1 MEKLCSQCNKYTFGD
16 ETVCPECGSPLTDAG
31 LEPGIIVGGFEIL
44 GELGR
49 GANGIVYR
57 ARQVKLDREV
67 ALKILP
73 VGKDSNK
80 EYVESF
86 FKEARAAAKLSHPS
100 IVMAY
105 DAGVSD
111 DGIYFFAMELING
124 ESLDHRIS
132 EQGPLELK
140 DALKMSHDIAEG
152 LEYAWRTQN
161 LTHGDIKPA
170 NIIIDPF
177 GNAKIAD
184 LGLAKTASEGF
195 NGELMATPMFAAP
208 EVCSF
213 DFERIGF
220 KSDMYSYACTVYF
233 IFTGEAPFDE
243 NDTEK
248 VMMCHINDLHVPLTE
263 RLPLFPQDISD
274 FVDRMLAK
282 DPDDRPGDWQEVVNF
297 MTAAMHRIASY
308 HLAEQRPAH
317 SPKGGGGRIL
327 WGIIITLVIAALAVA
342 AFFFFN
348 HNRKPHVKPS
358 GTAEI
363 QSPDPGR
370 EHLKE
375 LELLPP
381 EKKLAELQQLLAA
394 GIDDDQLRVEVKSQI
409 INLENELKKKQP
421 EPEPDQPAFRDE
433 KNLLLRESYLQV
445 TANVAFDKLHYSSLQ
460 EIYRQLE
467 TISVELKKKAREGA
481 SDAQLTSEVTADLVE
496 LRDKIAAGL
505 REAGLSRLEIARND
519 LRNLPPQLD
528 VASIRLPGSY
538 ETREYYLMILLEFK
552 NSLPLQPNTIKT
564 LENQLN
570 STQARKL
577 SEAGNARVD
586 FLRRQLPKYEAFAT
600 VLEVNKQLFLGKPLP
615 WTINDQEYTVTEIDR
630 NQISAARE
638 VGEGAVMRSRI
649 AWNTLNARQQEILL
663 DQWIFKQPAGSF
675 TKAEWSNLAGWML
688 TNNHLTAL
696 KKLIDQPYLLPQEEL
711 EFWPQLM
718 DDLTFAPREYDY
730 YHTLDAVKS
739 DLAGKKYRPAFQQLI
754 QLRERCKVMP
764 PGLIWPR
771 ELDQLLKALLR
782 HNVIEPG
789 VDLYNL
795 AVQEYAQRN
804 YTRAFALASTVLE
817 RYSPLS
823 DFPKNLAESAGTLQK
838 KIIAEHLEPPQAVP
852 FVRQEELFPPG
863 TVAKWLQLN
872 PQEYRS
878 SEAMRSSLN
887 SAAELNNGIWRN
899 PQGDKSA
906 DRKYSEQ
913 LSGLKS
919 PWLEAALFDYGLLNW
934 RFDYTTASAEVMKLL
949 LQRAEHPGP
958 PAVLAMRY
966 AVATRNYP
974 QALEAAG
981 SLIRN
986 NSFHAYQLS
995 VARLLLRMQSP
1006 EYKEADFANTVL
1018 RIKAHFSHHQ
1028 LSDDFKLLDWAADVF
1043 TNTPANFPDNLANC
1057 REKELLARLACD
1069 VLARDLYLDRT
1080 NSRGINMRDLL
1091 TADNSYNHDLW
1102 YRYALLR
1109 LLQNGPRASA
1119 WHKHL
1124 LELNGHTAI
1133 AAIPSY
1139 PKLAMLDSLYRIIA
1153 ENSSLQQAAND
1164 YTTRISPL
1172 PLASYQDKK
1181 SGELL
1186 APGEAAGNYPQM
1198 LFWNGIAAATAELV
1212 NSGTSPARNF
1222 AQLEAPAGRNV
1233 LLWQEKLL
1241 LRDLATMLTAA
1252 RKPAE

>member
-31 LEPGIIVGGFEIL
+31 LEPGMIVGGFEII

-49 GANGIVYR
+49 GSNGIVYR

-213 DFERIGF
+213 DFDRIGF

-233 IFTGEAPFDE
+233 ILTGEAPFDE

-282 DPDDRPGDWQEVVNF
+282 DPDDRPVDWQEVVNF
-297 MTAAMHRIASY
+297 MTAAMHRVASF
-308 HLAEQRPAH
+308 HLAEQRPARNQ
-317 SPKGGGGRIL
+317 PKGGGKIL
-327 WGIIITLVIAALAVA
+327 LGVIITLVIAALAVA
-342 AFFFFN
+342 AFFYLK
-348 HNRKPHVKPS
+348 HSRKPHTEPPK
-358 GTAEI
+358 TTEI
-363 QSPDPGR
+363 RSNPAR
-370 EHLKE
+370 EHLKG
-375 LELLPP
+375 LEHLPP
-381 EKKLAELQQLLAA
+381 EKRLSELQQLLDD
-394 GIDDDQLRVEVKSQI
+394 GIDDDQLRVEVKTLV

-421 EPEPDQPAFRDE
+421 EPEPEQPALRDE
-433 KNLLLRESYLQV
+433 KALLLRELYLQAS
-445 TANVAFDKLHYSSLQ
+445 ANVAFDKLPYSNLQ

-467 TISVELKKKAREGA
+467 TISVELKKKARDGVT
-481 SDAQLTSEVTADLVE
+481 DAQLTSEVTADLIE
-496 LRDKIAAGL
+496 LKEKIAAGR
-505 REAGLSRLEIARND
+505 REAALSRLEIARND
-519 LRNLPPQLD
+519 LRNLPLQLD

-538 ETREYYLMILLEFK
+538 EPREYYLMILLEFK
-552 NSLPLQPNTIKT
+552 KSLPLQPNTVKT

-570 STQARKL
+570 SVQARKL
-577 SEAGNARVD
+577 SETGNARVE
-586 FLRRQLPKYEAFAT
+586 FLRRLLPKYEALAT
-600 VLEVNKQLFLGKPLP
+600 VLEANKQLYLGKPLP
-615 WTINDQEYTVTEIDR
+615 WTVNDLEYNITEIDR
-630 NQISAARE
+630 TQISASRQ
-638 VGEGAVMRSRI
+638 VGEGAVMRARI
-649 AWNTLNARQQEILL
+649 AWNSLNAKQQEILL
-663 DQWIFKQPAGSF
+663 NQWIFKQPTGSF

-696 KKLIDQPYLLPQEEL
+696 RKLIDQPYLLPQEEL

-730 YHTLDAVKS
+730 YHTLDLVKA

-754 QLRERCKVMP
+754 QLRERCKMMP
-764 PGLIWPR
+764 PGLLWPP

-789 VDLYNL
+789 VDLYDL
-795 AVQEYAQRN
+795 AAQEFEQRN
-804 YTRAFALASTVLE
+804 YARAFALTTTVLE
-817 RYSPLS
+817 RYSHLP
-823 DFPKNLAESAGTLQK
+823 DFPKNLANNTGALQR
-838 KIIAEHLEPPQAVP
+838 KIIADYIAAPQAAP
-852 FVRQEELFPPG
+852 FARQEELFPPG
-863 TVAKWLQLN
+863 AITKWLQLN
-872 PQEYRS
+872 QQEYRS
-878 SEAMRSSLN
+878 SEAMRSSLD

-913 LSGLKS
+913 LAGLKA

-934 RFDYTTASAEVMKLL
+934 RFDYTTTSAEVMKRL

-966 AVATRNYP
+966 AVTTRNYP
-974 QALEAAG
+974 LALEAAAG
-981 SLIRN
+981 LIKN

-1028 LSDDFKLLDWAADVF
+1028 LADDFKLLDWAAAIF

-1091 TADNSYNHDLW
+1091 TVDNSYNHDLW
-1102 YRYALLR
+1102 YRCALLQ

-1119 WHKHL
+1119 WQKRL
-1124 LELNGHTAI
+1124 LELNATTTI

-1139 PKLAMLDSLYRIIA
+1139 PKLVMLDALYRIIA
-1153 ENSSLQQAAND
+1153 ENSSLQLAAGD
-1164 YTTRISPL
+1164 YTNRISQL
-1172 PLASYQDKK
+1172 PLASFQDRKF
-1181 SGELL
+1181 GELL
-1186 APGEAAGNYPQM
+1186 NSSEPAGNYSQM
-1198 LFWNGIAAATAELV
+1198 LLWNGIAAATAELV
-1212 NSGTSPARNF
+1212 NFGTPPGRNF
-1222 AQLEAPAGRNV
+1222 AQLGAPAGRNV